1 MSSSDGAPTATT
13 GRGKAA
19 LQVLPMFD
27 GHDPR
32 WRKGKPLMKRLF
44 DMPGNQAMSD
54 AEFAAC
60 QSFVDDTLMMSE
72 WPRDNFERQI
82 EFVKMIRKSYTGCVE
97 LGLNVP
103 WRVLKAKHD
112 RDNHDMSS
120 RDPLFRV
127 LPRFKEVDEKCYVAY
142 FETDALG
149 QRTRKTEWVEFNDD
163 YVRSIA

>member
-1 MSSSDGAPTATT
+1 
-13 GRGKAA
+13 
-19 LQVLPMFD
+19 
-27 GHDPR
+27 
-32 WRKGKPLMKRLF
+32 
-44 DMPGNQAMSD
+44 MSD

-142 FETDALG
+142 VETDALG